1 VSLRRRAAAAGA
13 SVAALALALPATAA
27 AHGIVGK
34 QVLPVP
40 TWLFAWAAAIVL
52 VVSFVGLALL
62 WREPL
67 LDRVRERPLFTV
79 PRVLEVLAGALGV
92 FAFSVCVYAGF
103 RGVQNVQANILPT
116 VVFVH
121 FWVGIPLLSL
131 FFGDVFAAFSPWRA
145 VGRATGWVV
154 ARVGE
159 PVEPLAYPAW
169 LGRWPAAAG
178 ILFFAWVELVYTNR
192 TDPSTLAIMA
202 VTYAAVQLI
211 GMSLYGERQWTHHA
225 DPFAVYFS
233 LFGRL
238 APLQWHGRRVALRP
252 PGTAVAGLDTVAG
265 TLALVLASIGTTS
278 FDGFTQG
285 SAWTNI
291 AEHLI
296 SWFRHRGLGSQ
307 DPIEAAFT
315 LGLVVMVV
323 LVATFY
329 VLGITGMRSVDRT
342 RSLRYL
348 AREFAPTLVPIS
360 LAYVVAHYFSLVTY
374 TGQAIAYLASDP
386 LGNGSNLLGTA
397 NATIDYTWISAN
409 AIWYVQVGALI
420 LGHVTG
426 LALAHDRALKIYPDV
441 ETATRSQ
448 YWMLVVMVGF
458 TSLALWLISAAAAAS
473 S

>member
-1 VSLRRRAAAAGA
+1 MEVD
-13 SVAALALALPATAA
+13 
-27 AHGIVGK
+27 
-34 QVLPVP
+34 
-40 TWLFAWAAAIVL
+40 L
-52 VVSFVGLALL
+52 V
-62 WREPL
+62 
-67 LDRVRERPLFTV
+67 
-79 PRVLEVLAGALGV
+79 
-92 FAFSVCVYAGF
+92 
-103 RGVQNVQANILPT
+103 
-116 VVFVH
+116 
-121 FWVGIPLLSL
+121 
-131 FFGDVFAAFSPWRA
+131 GDVFPAFNPWRA

-154 ARVGE
+154 GKVGE
-159 PVEPLAYPAW
+159 PVEPLEYPRW

-202 VTYAAVQLI
+202 TAYAAVQLI
-211 GMSLYGERQWTHHA
+211 GMSVYGERQWTHHA

-238 APLQWHGRRVALRP
+238 APLQWHGRRVALRA
-252 PGTAVAGLDTVAG
+252 PGTAIAGLDTVAG

-296 SWFRHRGLGSQ
+296 SRFRDLGFGGQ

-315 LGLVVMVV
+315 VGLVAMVAIV
-323 LVATFY
+323 STFY
-329 VLGITGMRSVDRT
+329 MLGITGMRTVDRT
-342 RSLRYL
+342 RSLRHL

-360 LAYVVAHYFSLVTY
+360 LAYVVAHYFSLVAY
-374 TGQAIAYLASDP
+374 SGQAIAYLASDP
-386 LGNGSNLLGTA
+386 LGHGSNLLGTA

-409 AIWYVQVGALI
+409 AIWYVQVSALI
-420 LGHVTG
+420 VGHVTG

-441 ETATRSQ
+441 DTATRSQ
-448 YWMLVVMVGF
+448 YWMLAVMVGF

>member
-1 VSLRRRAAAAGA
+1 LAL
-13 SVAALALALPATAA
+13 VAALASPAVAS

-67 LDRVRERPLFTV
+67 LDKVRERPLFKV
-79 PRVLEVLAGALGV
+79 PLVLEMLAGALGV
-92 FAFSVCVYAGF
+92 FAFAVCVYAGF
-103 RGVQNVQANILPT
+103 KGVQNVQANILPT

-121 FWVGIPLLSL
+121 FWVVIPMLSL
-131 FFGDVFAAFSPWRA
+131 LFGDVFAAFNPWRA

-159 PVEPLAYPAW
+159 PVAPLRYPERI
-169 LGRWPAAAG
+169 GRWPAAIG

-202 VTYAAVQLI
+202 STYAAVQLI
-211 GMSLYGERQWTHHA
+211 GMSLYGERQWTHYA
-225 DPFAVYFS
+225 DPFAVYFA

-238 APLQWHGRRVALRP
+238 AAIQWHARRAFLRA

-265 TLALVLASIGTTS
+265 TLALVLVSIGSTS

-291 AEHLI
+291 AEDLI
-296 SWFRHRGLGSQ
+296 RWFHDLGLNNEK
-307 DPIEAAFT
+307 PIEAAFT
-315 LGLVVMVV
+315 LGLITMVA
-323 LVATFY
+323 LVSGFY
-329 VLGITGMRSVDRT
+329 FFGITGMRSVERA
-342 RSLRYL
+342 RRLIYL
-348 AREFAPTLVPIS
+348 ARQFAPTLIPIA

-374 TGQAIAYLASDP
+374 SGQAIAYLASDP
-386 LGNGSNLLGTA
+386 LGHGSDILGTA
-397 NATIDYTWISAN
+397 NVTVNYTWISAT
-409 AIWYVQVGALI
+409 AIWYVQVIALI

-426 LALAHDRALKIYPDV
+426 LALAHDKALTIYDDV

-448 YWMLVVMVGF
+448 YWMLAVMVGF